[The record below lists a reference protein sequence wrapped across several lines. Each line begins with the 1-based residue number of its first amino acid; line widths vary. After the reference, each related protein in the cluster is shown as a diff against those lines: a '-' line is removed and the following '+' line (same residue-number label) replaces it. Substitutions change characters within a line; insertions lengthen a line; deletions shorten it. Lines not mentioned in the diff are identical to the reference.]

1 VVVVVVVVRAFPL
14 TYSLVF
20 SGGLVT
26 LIDATRSVC
35 EFLHNKTSV
44 NSIGRKKSFTEWV
57 VGRRLEP
64 FFEKCARPF
73 PSLSLGI
80 LSPSVNK
87 EKREMAQRPQQ

>member
-1 VVVVVVVVRAFPL
+1 MRPVLFV
-14 TYSLVF
+14 S
-20 SGGLVT
+20 
-26 LIDATRSVC
+26 
-35 EFLHNKTSV
+35 FLHNKTSV

-64 FFEKCARPF
+64 FFFFEKCARPF

-87 EKREMAQRPQQ
+87 EEREMAQRPQQ